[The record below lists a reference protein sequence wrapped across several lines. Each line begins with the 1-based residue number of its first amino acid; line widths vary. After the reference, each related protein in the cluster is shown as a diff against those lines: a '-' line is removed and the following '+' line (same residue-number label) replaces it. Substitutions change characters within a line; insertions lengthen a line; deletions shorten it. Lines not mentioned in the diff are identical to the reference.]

1 MYLMMYRH
9 FYLPL
14 LAHIKVLF
22 CFMFNRIYQ
31 LKKMLNQDVRLNGE
45 ESRLAV
51 RSHRH
56 QMAEDAGEGTA
67 LLVA

>member
-1 MYLMMYRH
+1 MYLIMYRH

-14 LAHIKVLF
+14 LAHTKVFFALCLTGF
-22 CFMFNRIYQ
+22 ISCYVD
-31 LKKMLNQDVRLNGE
+31 QDVRLNGE

-56 QMAEDAGEGTA
+56 QMAEDAGESTA